1 MPIVANKANGLYAV
15 DKSYC
20 THNRSGAGSP
30 NGTAVPQY
38 VGEIYWDTTNKVR
51 WKAVALTNADW
62 TPLGP
67 EVT

>member
-1 MPIVANKANGLYAV
+1 MAIVKDASRPGVAADVPYH
-15 DKSYC
+15 
-20 THNRSGAGSP
+20 THNRSGAGAP
-30 NGTAVPQY
+30 NGSVTPAY
-38 VGEIYWDTTNKVR
+38 AGEIYWDTTNKVR